1 MYNEEKKRV
10 PVQMIAL
17 DRCLDL
23 DVVAPVEKEVSQG
36 DNKIMYWGVDNTF
49 PEYLTRLKEGSTTLS
64 TIIAGCVDY
73 AAGNEVTINRQ
84 VGSFT
89 RNVVN
94 RKGEDIRE
102 LARFAF
108 EDYFTYGGFAL
119 QVIRD
124 YNGEVADIYNV
135 DLRDLRT
142 NPDGDVFYYSE
153 EWGRKYSRK
162 DKVIVYPSF
171 MAEGKTASSILYVRN
186 SHRGVYPTAF
196 AGAVD
201 TLKACETEMA
211 ISDYHINSI
220 SNGFMGSAM
229 VRFYNG
235 MPDAEQKE
243 EIERDVNEKF
253 AGNRN
258 GGRIL
263 VSFSDDKEHGSE
275 VQLLDIQDFG
285 DKFNTLQKTVRQTIF
300 TAYRC
305 NPNLMG
311 VQTENLNFTSEDFDS
326 NFALFNRTMIRPAQK
341 MFTDAF
347 TKIFRQEDVVSIIPF
362 SL

>member
-10 PVQMIAL
+10 QVQMIAL
-17 DRCLDL
+17 DKML
-23 DVVAPVEKEVSQG
+23 DVDVVMPTEKEVSQG
-36 DNKIMYWGVDNTF
+36 DSKIMYWGVDNTF
-49 PEYLTRLKEGSTTLS
+49 PEYLNRLKEGSTTLS

-73 AAGNEVTINRQ
+73 ATGNEVTIDRQ
-84 VGSFT
+84 IGSFI

-124 YNGEVADIYNV
+124 FNGEVADIYNV
-135 DLRDLRT
+135 DLRDLRS

-162 DKVIVYPSF
+162 DKVIVYPAF
-171 MAEGKTASSILYVRN
+171 MPEGKTASSILYVRN

-220 SNGFMGSAM
+220 SNGFMGSAIIK
-229 VRFYNG
+229 FNNG
-235 MPDAEQKE
+235 QPDAEQKE
-243 EIERDVNEKF
+243 EIERDINEKF

-258 GGRIL
+258 GGRML
-263 VSFSDDKEHGSE
+263 VTFADDKDHNAE
-275 VQLLDIQDFG
+275 VQLLDIQDYG
-285 DKFNTLQKTVRQTIF
+285 DKFTTLQKTVRQTIF
-300 TAYRC
+300 TAFRG
-305 NPNLMG
+305 NPNLFG
-311 VQTENLNFTSEDFDS
+311 IPTDS
-326 NFALFNRTMIRPAQK
+326 LGFSAEEYESAFRLFNRTMIAPAQK

-347 TKIFRQEDVVSIIPF
+347 TKIFKQENVVSITPF
-362 SL
+362 SI